1 MSDNFAIRNARL
13 LDPVRGTL
21 VQGGIRVDGRTISAL
36 GDIDIKGVGDVID
49 AQGSVVA
56 PGLIDCGIF
65 KVDRAAACAG
75 GITRALLMPDQSP
88 PLDDPALVERA
99 ERLGKPEL
107 WVHPLVAAT
116 RGLQGQELAEVG
128 LSKLAGAV
136 GIATGRSAIDSSL
149 VMARL
154 LLYATRFDMVTITHA
169 EDGPLTQGNV
179 ATTGDYA
186 SRMGLP
192 AAPAVAEG
200 LAVARDVRLAE
211 ECGARLHIRQVTT
224 AESIAIIRAAKAR
237 GVRVTCGTTPPY
249 FLLNDQSV
257 AGYRTFMRL
266 SPPLRAESDRLA
278 VVEAITDGTIDIIAS
293 GHDPRGQDDKRLPF
307 AEAEA
312 GAAGM
317 EILLPLALT
326 LVHSGKISLEKLLAK
341 MTCAPA
347 QIFNLPAG
355 TLEVGAPA
363 DLLLF
368 NPDAPWR
375 IDADGFVAS
384 AANTPFDSMPVQGR
398 VLGTWKGGARTYA
411 RA

>member
-1 MSDNFAIRNARL
+1 MSGSFAIINARL
-13 LDPVRGTL
+13 LDPAQGTL
-21 VQGGIRVDGRTISAL
+21 TQGGIRVEARSIAAL
-36 GDIDIKGVGDVID
+36 GEVSTKDAEVID
-49 AQGSVVA
+49 AQGAVVA

-65 KVDRAAACAG
+65 KVDRAAASAG

-136 GIATGRSAIDSSL
+136 AIATGRHAIDSSL

-154 LLYATRFDMVTITHA
+154 LLYASRFELVTISHA
-169 EDGPLTQGNV
+169 EDSALTQGNV
-179 ATTGDYA
+179 ATSGDYA

-192 AAPAVAEG
+192 AASPVAEA

-211 ECGARLHIRQVTT
+211 ECGARLHFRQITT
-224 AESIAIIRAAKAR
+224 AESLDIIRAAKAR

-249 FLLNDQSV
+249 FLLNDQAV

-266 SPPLRAESDRLA
+266 SPPLRSESDRLA
-278 VVEAITDGTIDIIAS
+278 VIAAIADGTIDIISS

-312 GAAGM
+312 GAAAM

-326 LVHSGKISLEKLLAK
+326 LVHSGHISLARAIAM
-341 MTCAPA
+341 MTLKPA
-347 QIFNLPAG
+347 EIFNLPAG
-355 TLEVGAPA
+355 RLQVGDDA

-368 NPDAPWR
+368 NPDSPWR

-384 AANTPFDSMPVQGR
+384 AANTPFDTMPVQGR
-398 VLGTWKGGARTYA
+398 VIGTWKGGARTYT

>member
-1 MSDNFAIRNARL
+1 MSESFAIINARL
-13 LDPVRGTL
+13 LDPMRGTL
-21 VQGGIRVDGRTISAL
+21 SQGGIRVDARVISAL
-36 GDIDIKGVGDVID
+36 GDIDSTGLSDIMDAKG
-49 AQGSVVA
+49 AVVA

-116 RGLQGQELAEVG
+116 RGLEGQELAEVG

-136 GIATGRSAIDSSL
+136 AIATGRRAIDSSL

-154 LLYATRFDMVTITHA
+154 LHYATRFDMVTISHA
-169 EDGPLTQGNV
+169 EDGALTQGNV

-192 AAPAVAEG
+192 AAPAVAEA

-211 ECGARLHIRQVTT
+211 LCAAPLHFRQITT
-224 AESIAIIRAAKAR
+224 AESLDIIRAAKAR

-249 FLLNDQSV
+249 FLLNDQAV
-257 AGYRTFMRL
+257 AGYRSFMRL
-266 SPPLRAESDRLA
+266 SPPLRSESDRLA
-278 VVEAITDGTIDIIAS
+278 VIEAIADGTIDVISS

-312 GAAGM
+312 GAAAL

-326 LVHSGKISLEKLLAK
+326 LVHSGKITLEKCISMMTAQPAK
-341 MTCAPA
+341 
-347 QIFNLPAG
+347 IFNLPAG
-355 TLEVGAPA
+355 TLEVGAAA

-368 NPDAPWR
+368 NPDSPWR

-384 AANTPFDSMPVQGR
+384 AANTPFDTMPVQGR
-398 VLGTWKGGARTYA
+398 VLGTWKGGTRTYA